1 MQLIKSSFEIV
12 EQEIPNS
19 INSIRKHI
27 ELCGRTCYKST
38 DKIKEGS
45 SIEFVN
51 RLINSKHFS
60 VLEHGTVYL
69 TIPKKNVLLT
79 MHQEK
84 FDWMF
89 SNSYTKVNQTPDNYY
104 ITTNYRV
111 IIENNYLD
119 ILEYITQRTEYH
131 EQRVSVKFI
140 CSRAIANE
148 FVRHRKFSF
157 SQESTRYVNYSKDK
171 FGNEITYII
180 PSWLDYSIKDGDVYS
195 YNTHIDL
202 WQKSEDANTSNFLQ
216 SIAFAEKNY
225 MTLISNGW
233 KPEQARDVLPLC
245 TKTELIM
252 TGFVSDWKEFFNQR
266 ALGTTG
272 APHIDAKLLAE
283 PLMNQ
288 FKQRFNYE

>member
-1 MQLIKSSFEIV
+1 MQLIKSSFKIV
-12 EQEIPNS
+12 EQEAPDS

-60 VLEHGTVYL
+60 VLEHGTIYL

-84 FDWMF
+84 FDWVF
-89 SNSYTKVNQTPDNYY
+89 SNPYTKVNQTPDNYY

-119 ILEYITQRTEYH
+119 ILEYITQKTEYH

-245 TKTELIM
+245 TKTELIV
-252 TGFVSDWKEFFNQR
+252 TGFISDWKEFFNQR
-266 ALGTTG
+266 VLGTTG
-272 APHIDAKLLAE
+272 APHIEAKLLAE

>member
-12 EQEIPNS
+12 EQEAPDS
-19 INSIRKHI
+19 INSIRKHV

-60 VLEHGTVYL
+60 VLEHGTIYL
-69 TIPKKNVLLT
+69 TIPKKNILLT
-79 MHQEK
+79 MHREK
-84 FDWMF
+84 FDWIF
-89 SNSYTKVNQTPDNYY
+89 SNPYTKVNQTPDNYY

-225 MTLISNGW
+225 MILISNGW

-252 TGFVSDWKEFFNQR
+252 TGFISDWKGFFEQR

-272 APHIDAKLLAE
+272 APHIEAKLLAE